1 MPRLALLC
9 LPLILIA
16 CGTPQERCI
25 SGVTREL
32 RVING
37 LVAETEVNLAR
48 GYSLEEQVIST
59 PVWVY
64 CDQPVLVTQPDGS
77 QSWALGGGMCME
89 DSARTIERP
98 RAIDPALERRKL
110 DGLLQQQARLKKQA
124 APAIAQC
131 QALYPE

>member
-25 SGVTREL
+25 AGATREL
-32 RVING
+32 AVINA
-37 LVAETEVNLAR
+37 LIAETELNLAR
-48 GYSLEEQVIST
+48 GYALEEQVISS

-64 CDQPVLVTQPDGS
+64 CDQPVLVMQPDGS
-77 QSWALGGGMCME
+77 QTWALGGGMCME
-89 DSARTIERP
+89 DSTRIIERP
-98 RAIDPALERRKL
+98 RAIDPALENRKL
-110 DGLLQQQARLKKQA
+110 DGLLQQQARLKKQS

-131 QALYPE
+131 QARYPQ